1 MGAVYLIRHGQA
13 SFGAADYDQLSDVGI
28 EQARVLGETL
38 RARLP
43 RVDAVF
49 SGTLKRHL
57 QTAEHC
63 LGAMGLPPE
72 PQRMAAF
79 NEFDH
84 EELIVRFEPRFA
96 DPALRLEELGRAK
109 DPRRAFQELF
119 TKAVARWTG
128 GAHDADYAE
137 PWPSFQERCVRAL
150 EALIQQ
156 LGPGK
161 TALVFTSGGP
171 ITAICQELLQMP
183 VSQAFRLNWM
193 LTNCGL
199 TKVVY
204 SARGCYLSTLN
215 EHAHFEGAR
224 HELITYR

>member
-13 SFGAADYDQLSDVGI
+13 SFGAADYDQLSEAGI
-28 EQARVLGETL
+28 EQARVLGESL
-38 RARLP
+38 RTRLP

-49 SGTLKRHL
+49 SGTLKRHQ

-63 LGAMGLPPE
+63 LGAMRLTLA
-72 PQRMAAF
+72 PQQLAAF

-84 EELIVRFEPRFA
+84 EEVIVRFEPRFA
-96 DPALRLEELGRAK
+96 DPAVRWEELGQAK
-109 DPRRAFQELF
+109 DPRRAFQEFF

-128 GAHDADYAE
+128 GEHDADYTE
-137 PWPSFQERCVRAL
+137 PWPTFQARCVRAL
-150 EALIQQ
+150 EALVQQ

-171 ITAICQELLQMP
+171 ITAICQELLQLP
-183 VSQAFRLNWM
+183 VSQAFRLNWT

-199 TKVVY
+199 TKVIY
-204 SARGCYLSTLN
+204 SGRGRYLSTLN
-215 EHAHFEGAR
+215 EHAHFEGVR